1 LARSKGEKMKKILS
15 MAMEWIRPIG
25 ISCSFFLA
33 YYYGR
38 DAISIFHILGPF
50 IVIIMNGSIAFESL
64 VLGEVGSEKI
74 GYAPNRAYQIQS
86 GLANLAM
93 ACTALLVLLFRWG
106 READAT
112 IVIAMLLFLL
122 LSGSNH
128 LRTAIQDKNWKP
140 INLLRPVISV
150 ILTALLLPY
159 LVNSL
164 LQKPL

>member
-1 LARSKGEKMKKILS
+1 MLS
-15 MAMEWIRPIG
+15 IAMEWIRPLG
-25 ISCSFFLA
+25 ISFCFFLA

-38 DAISIFHILGPF
+38 DSISIFHILGPS
-50 IVIIMNGSIAFESL
+50 IVIVMNGSIAFESL

-86 GLANLAM
+86 GLANLAITT
-93 ACTALLVLLFRWG
+93 TALFVLLFQWG

-122 LSGSNH
+122 MSGFNH
-128 LRTAIQDKNWKP
+128 LRTAIQDKNMKP
-140 INLLRPVISV
+140 INLMRPVISV